1 MKNILVTGV
10 NGFIGMN
17 LITDLEQYSDYKVLP
32 VSQDSPMTLRQQYLV
47 EADFIVYLA
56 DDGQTPQDA
65 EFIKKNTQFL
75 QEFLKDLKRNIKLP
89 PILFISSAFEE
100 KDSLLVQGK
109 RAAEQTLNQFSQEN
123 GNVILIYRLY
133 QIFGKWAQPGNE
145 NIVATF
151 CDAVIHDA
159 EITIH
164 DSEVPLQLNYIEDV
178 IQEIKRAIKRN
189 PTVIGNSLTVPN
201 TFQVT
206 LGNLVKRIENFK
218 NLRKNAELPNLG
230 EPFAKALYSTYI
242 SYLPA
247 EQLRYELLSKDNFTG
262 TTADFL
268 NSTEKGQISISV
280 AKPGVIKGNH
290 WHHSKVEKYLVVSGT
305 GVIRLKNI
313 INHHIIEYFV
323 SGEQFEV
330 IDIPAGYAHQ
340 IENLGVADLV
350 TVIWSSGAYNHE
362 HSDSFYMEL

>member
-10 NGFIGMN
+10 NGFIGKN

-32 VSQDSPMTLRQQYLV
+32 VSQATPIILRQQYLM

-56 DDGQTPQDA
+56 DDEQTPLDKA
-65 EFIKKNTQFL
+65 FIKKNTQFL
-75 QEFLKDLKRNIKLP
+75 QEFLEDLKRNTKLP

-100 KDSLLVQGK
+100 KDSLLVQSK
-109 RAAEQTLNQFSQEN
+109 RAAEQALNQFSEEN

-133 QIFGKWAQPGNE
+133 QIFGKWAQPGSE

-159 EITIH
+159 EITLH
-164 DSEVPLQLNYIEDV
+164 DSEIPLQLNYIEDV
-178 IQEIKRAIKRN
+178 IQEIKRAVEGN
-189 PTVIGNSLTVPN
+189 PTVTENALTVPN
-201 TFQVT
+201 NFQIT
-206 LGNLVKRIENFK
+206 LGNLVKRIETFK

-247 EQLRYELLSKDNFTG
+247 EQLRYELLSRDNFTG
-262 TTADFL
+262 TTVDFL
-268 NSTEKGQISISV
+268 KSTEKGQISISV
-280 AKPGVIKGNH
+280 AKPGVLKGNH

-313 INHHIIEYFV
+313 FSHHTMEYFV
-323 SGEQFEV
+323 SGEQFEAV
-330 IDIPAGYAHQ
+330 DIPAGYAHQ
-340 IENLGVADLV
+340 IENLGATDLV
-350 TVIWSSGAYNHE
+350 TLIWSSGAYNLE
-362 HSDSFYMEL
+362 QPDSFYMEL